1 MQEQPRNRDWV
12 KNAAIIFLV
21 VILVLTFFSNTI
33 MNRTLPEVATQEVTS
48 GSIVARVRGTG
59 TVQANSNTQVKMDQN
74 RVIRSVLVK
83 VGQQVKAGDVLF
95 TLGEGASEDIDAA
108 EDKLRSLQTSYNK
121 IAATMPEF
129 SYGADHNRLAHLEEA
144 YNEAKIAYDAA
155 REAALLAT
163 PNQEQKAKAE
173 QALAAAIEAQKA
185 AEKNYKDALNNA
197 TGVNTKDT
205 YEDLRTEQNVIL
217 ERLHNNAQPY
227 YIDGFLYG
235 GKDTT
240 ETDRTRANLILDSFF
255 DAYDNGNGYLSGE
268 EAIERQISFVE
279 HRISMI
285 TSPLTG
291 DIIEPNTTTY
301 NITWIIDENRRE
313 TTTVNAGEIP
323 AYYGTVE
330 KQPSEGKNYIFD
342 GWEPNP
348 VEATGDTEYRARF
361 IEEPI
366 TYEITWNYDNGQF
379 WETTTVNHGDYPD
392 HTAPDKTNQ
401 EPGKTYTFDGWIP
414 SLESATGN
422 TSYTASFSEEPIE
435 YSINWKDDEGNT
447 IDTTTVQYGEIPT
460 HEDLQKPNS
469 EDGTIYTFSGWTPA
483 ITAATDN
490 AEYQATYTVT
500 ENITEE
506 IDPPQTPENTE
517 EIDPPQTPENT
528 GEIDPSQ
535 TPEKK
540 GEIVSPQTLEETVAT
555 LASGQGANDQEEDNN
570 GDSTTVVKVEGPNDI
585 NININVNTGGTTSE
599 ENGTATQG
607 GDNTPSQGNTNGGSS
622 TSTPTVD
629 YDELKFRK
637 MQLASLQAALDDY
650 QIIQESINSIWND
663 AALIAAR
670 EAYETAVEDV
680 EKWKTAFDVLANS
693 GDTPQSAAYKNAK
706 SAFESAEEAYLQA
719 RQTLRDKIANNEN
732 TITGYN
738 IDLADLW
745 QQITKTKEKLEDLLG
760 GEEAQ
765 ITAKVSGTIQTL
777 NAAPG
782 DTKKKDDV
790 LATIEAPD
798 MGYMMSF
805 SVTNDQASR
814 LRVGD
819 TGTVSN
825 FYWGDEITA
834 TLKSIQID
842 QKNPATN
849 KLLTFDLSGNVT
861 AGSELT
867 VSVGQKSA
875 NYDVI
880 IPSSSVRTDANG
892 TYVLKMESKNSP
904 LGNRYLARRVP
915 VEVLAVDDTNSAVSA
930 DLGYGDYVITSS
942 SAPLK
947 NGQMVRLAT
956 SS

>member
-129 SYGADHNRLAHLEEA
+129 SYGAEHNKLAHLEEA
-144 YNEAKIAYDAA
+144 YNEALTAEDAA
-155 REAALLAT
+155 LKAAQQAASNKEQYETALKELESAIVIRDTEKATYEKELEAAKNAPEIRERDDKQKNIIKEVVGRNALDGDLLIGDYGDRDKLVIQISRIDDWLDELEKKEAA
-163 PNQEQKAKAE
+163 AKAE
-173 QALAAAIEAQKA
+173 ADAADAAATAAAQAAADAAAQAAAQAASEAAAAEAQRLADEAATAKAAQEQELADAQKAAADAMKEAAEAQKA
-185 AEKNYKDALNNA
+185 AAEAQKAAADSANPDSANLGAANPNAANANAAADVAAAAEEQRLAEEAAAAEEKRLAEEAAAAATTKENSENTNVSENNGSPA
-197 TGVNTKDT
+197 ENPLSFNSIKKGNS
-205 YEDLRTEQNVIL
+205 VIL
-217 ERLHNNAQPY
+217 MSFQPSDNHY
-227 YIDGFLYG
+227 Y
-235 GKDTT
+235 TT
-240 ETDRTRANLILDSFF
+240 FDYRTGTIPK
-255 DAYDNGNGYLSGE
+255 
-268 EAIERQISFVE
+268 
-279 HRISMI
+279 
-285 TSPLTG
+285 SPRT
-291 DIIEPNTTTY
+291 
-301 NITWIIDENRRE
+301 
-313 TTTVNAGEIP
+313 GEII
-323 AYYGTVE
+323 YYNSYADWKG
-330 KQPSEGKNYIFD
+330 
-342 GWEPNP
+342 
-348 VEATGDTEYRARF
+348 
-361 IEEPI
+361 
-366 TYEITWNYDNGQF
+366 
-379 WETTTVNHGDYPD
+379 
-392 HTAPDKTNQ
+392 APDKDRLT
-401 EPGKTYTFDGWIP
+401 
-414 SLESATGN
+414 
-422 TSYTASFSEEPIE
+422 
-435 YSINWKDDEGNT
+435 NWKA
-447 IDTTTVQYGEIPT
+447 YL
-460 HEDLQKPNS
+460 EDRL
-469 EDGTIYTFSGWTPA
+469 
-483 ITAATDN
+483 
-490 AEYQATYTVT
+490 AEYD
-500 ENITEE
+500 NIQRE
-506 IDPPQTPENTE
+506 IYNLQDYLS
-517 EIDPPQTPENT
+517 
-528 GEIDPSQ
+528 PSR
-535 TPEKK
+535 
-540 GEIVSPQTLEETVAT
+540 
-555 LASGQGANDQEEDNN
+555 
-570 GDSTTVVKVEGPNDI
+570 
-585 NININVNTGGTTSE
+585 
-599 ENGTATQG
+599 TA
-607 GDNTPSQGNTNGGSS
+607 
-622 TSTPTVD
+622 
-629 YDELKFRK
+629 Y
-637 MQLASLQAALDDY
+637 
-650 QIIQESINSIWND
+650 D
-663 AALIAAR
+663 AAVLS
-670 EAYETAVEDV
+670 V
-680 EKWKTAFDVLANS
+680 EKWKTAVEVLAAS
-693 GDTPQSAAYKNAK
+693 GNTPQSEAYKKAK
-706 SAFESAEEAYLQA
+706 ENRVYAEEAYLAA
-719 RQTLRDKIANNEN
+719 RQALRDKIAANEN

-765 ITAKVSGTIQTL
+765 IKAKVSGTIQTL

-790 LATIEAPD
+790 LATIEVPD

>member
-129 SYGADHNRLAHLEEA
+129 SYGAEHNKLAHLEEA
-144 YNEAKIAYDAA
+144 YNEALTAEDAA
-155 REAALLAT
+155 LKAAQQAASNKEQYETALKELESAIVIRDTEKATYEKELEAAKNAPEIRERDDKQKNIIKEVVGRNALDGDLLIGDYGDRDKLVIQISRIDDWLDELEKKEAA
-163 PNQEQKAKAE
+163 AKAE
-173 QALAAAIEAQKA
+173 ADAADAAATAAAQAAADAAAQAAAQAASEAAAAEAQRLADEAATAKAAQEQELADAQKAAADAMKEAAEAQKA
-185 AEKNYKDALNNA
+185 AAEAQKAAADSANPDSANLGAANPNAANANAAADVAAAAEEQRLAEEAAAAEEQRLAEEAAAAEEKRLAEEAAAAEEKRLAEEAAAAEEKRLAEEAAAAATTKENSENTNVSENNGSPA
-197 TGVNTKDT
+197 ENPLSFNSIKKGNS
-205 YEDLRTEQNVIL
+205 VIL
-217 ERLHNNAQPY
+217 MSFQPSDNHY
-227 YIDGFLYG
+227 Y
-235 GKDTT
+235 TT
-240 ETDRTRANLILDSFF
+240 FDYRTGTIPK
-255 DAYDNGNGYLSGE
+255 
-268 EAIERQISFVE
+268 
-279 HRISMI
+279 
-285 TSPLTG
+285 SPRT
-291 DIIEPNTTTY
+291 
-301 NITWIIDENRRE
+301 
-313 TTTVNAGEIP
+313 GEII
-323 AYYGTVE
+323 YYNSYADWKG
-330 KQPSEGKNYIFD
+330 
-342 GWEPNP
+342 
-348 VEATGDTEYRARF
+348 
-361 IEEPI
+361 
-366 TYEITWNYDNGQF
+366 
-379 WETTTVNHGDYPD
+379 
-392 HTAPDKTNQ
+392 APDKDRLT
-401 EPGKTYTFDGWIP
+401 
-414 SLESATGN
+414 
-422 TSYTASFSEEPIE
+422 
-435 YSINWKDDEGNT
+435 NWKA
-447 IDTTTVQYGEIPT
+447 YL
-460 HEDLQKPNS
+460 EDRL
-469 EDGTIYTFSGWTPA
+469 
-483 ITAATDN
+483 
-490 AEYQATYTVT
+490 AEYD
-500 ENITEE
+500 NIQRE
-506 IDPPQTPENTE
+506 IYNLQDYLS
-517 EIDPPQTPENT
+517 
-528 GEIDPSQ
+528 PSR
-535 TPEKK
+535 
-540 GEIVSPQTLEETVAT
+540 
-555 LASGQGANDQEEDNN
+555 
-570 GDSTTVVKVEGPNDI
+570 
-585 NININVNTGGTTSE
+585 
-599 ENGTATQG
+599 TA
-607 GDNTPSQGNTNGGSS
+607 
-622 TSTPTVD
+622 
-629 YDELKFRK
+629 Y
-637 MQLASLQAALDDY
+637 
-650 QIIQESINSIWND
+650 D
-663 AALIAAR
+663 AAVLS
-670 EAYETAVEDV
+670 V
-680 EKWKTAFDVLANS
+680 EKWKTAVEVLAAS
-693 GDTPQSAAYKNAK
+693 GNTPQSEAYKKAK
-706 SAFESAEEAYLQA
+706 ENRVYAEEAYLAA
-719 RQTLRDKIANNEN
+719 RQALRDKIAANEN

-765 ITAKVSGTIQTL
+765 IKAKVSGTIQTL

-790 LATIEAPD
+790 LATIEVPD

>member
-21 VILVLTFFSNTI
+21 VLLVLTFFSNTI

-129 SYGADHNRLAHLEEA
+129 SYGAEHNKLAHLEEA
-144 YNEAKIAYDAA
+144 YNEALTAEDAA
-155 REAALLAT
+155 LKAAQQAASNKEQYETALKELESAIVIRDTEKATYEKELEAAKNAPEIRERDDKQKNIIKEVVGRNALDGDLLIGDYGDRDKLVIQISRIDDWLDELEKKEAA
-163 PNQEQKAKAE
+163 AKAE
-173 QALAAAIEAQKA
+173 ADAADAAATAAAQAAADAAAQAAAQAASEAAAAEAQRLADEAATAKAAQEQELADAQKAAADAMKEAAEAQKA
-185 AEKNYKDALNNA
+185 AAEAQKAAADSANPDSANLGAANPNAANANAAADVAAAAEEQRLAEEAAAAEEKRLAEEAAAAATTKENSENTNVSENNGSPA
-197 TGVNTKDT
+197 ENPLSFNSIKKGNS
-205 YEDLRTEQNVIL
+205 VIL
-217 ERLHNNAQPY
+217 MSFQPSDNHY
-227 YIDGFLYG
+227 Y
-235 GKDTT
+235 TT
-240 ETDRTRANLILDSFF
+240 FDYRTGTIPK
-255 DAYDNGNGYLSGE
+255 
-268 EAIERQISFVE
+268 
-279 HRISMI
+279 
-285 TSPLTG
+285 SPRT
-291 DIIEPNTTTY
+291 
-301 NITWIIDENRRE
+301 
-313 TTTVNAGEIP
+313 GEII
-323 AYYGTVE
+323 YYNSYADWKG
-330 KQPSEGKNYIFD
+330 
-342 GWEPNP
+342 
-348 VEATGDTEYRARF
+348 
-361 IEEPI
+361 
-366 TYEITWNYDNGQF
+366 
-379 WETTTVNHGDYPD
+379 
-392 HTAPDKTNQ
+392 APDKDRLT
-401 EPGKTYTFDGWIP
+401 
-414 SLESATGN
+414 
-422 TSYTASFSEEPIE
+422 
-435 YSINWKDDEGNT
+435 NWKA
-447 IDTTTVQYGEIPT
+447 YL
-460 HEDLQKPNS
+460 EDRL
-469 EDGTIYTFSGWTPA
+469 
-483 ITAATDN
+483 
-490 AEYQATYTVT
+490 AEYD
-500 ENITEE
+500 NIQRE
-506 IDPPQTPENTE
+506 IYNLQDYLS
-517 EIDPPQTPENT
+517 
-528 GEIDPSQ
+528 PSR
-535 TPEKK
+535 
-540 GEIVSPQTLEETVAT
+540 
-555 LASGQGANDQEEDNN
+555 
-570 GDSTTVVKVEGPNDI
+570 
-585 NININVNTGGTTSE
+585 
-599 ENGTATQG
+599 TA
-607 GDNTPSQGNTNGGSS
+607 
-622 TSTPTVD
+622 
-629 YDELKFRK
+629 Y
-637 MQLASLQAALDDY
+637 
-650 QIIQESINSIWND
+650 D
-663 AALIAAR
+663 AAVLS
-670 EAYETAVEDV
+670 V
-680 EKWKTAFDVLANS
+680 EKWKTAVEVLAAS
-693 GDTPQSAAYKNAK
+693 GNTPQSEAYKKAK
-706 SAFESAEEAYLQA
+706 ENRVYAEEAYLAA
-719 RQTLRDKIANNEN
+719 RQALRDKIAANEN

-765 ITAKVSGTIQTL
+765 IKAKVSGTIQTL

-790 LATIEAPD
+790 LATIEVPD

>member
-1 MQEQPRNRDWV
+1 MLS
-12 KNAAIIFLV
+12 LV
-21 VILVLTFFSNTI
+21 TDNFEVLT
-33 MNRTLPEVATQEVTS
+33 A
-48 GSIVARVRGTG
+48 
-59 TVQANSNTQVKMDQN
+59 
-74 RVIRSVLVK
+74 
-83 VGQQVKAGDVLF
+83 DVD
-95 TLGEGASEDIDAA
+95 ERAA
-108 EDKLRSLQTSYNK
+108 EVRMEEEGVPALKVS
-121 IAATMPEF
+121 E
-129 SYGADHNRLAHLEEA
+129 HLAE
-144 YNEAKIAYDAA
+144 I
-155 REAALLAT
+155 
-163 PNQEQKAKAE
+163 KAKAVYDSLSDE
-173 QALAAAIEAQKA
+173 EKENSIVIGADTSVILDNIIFGKPADREEAV
-185 AEKNYKDALNNA
+185 NMLSLLSGHTHVVA
-197 TGVNTKDT
+197 TGVAVF
-205 YEDLRTEQNVIL
+205 E
-217 ERLHNNAQPY
+217 
-227 YIDGFLYG
+227 G
-235 GKDTT
+235 GK
-240 ETDRTRANLILDSFF
+240 
-255 DAYDNGNGYLSGE
+255 
-268 EAIERQISFVE
+268 
-279 HRISMI
+279 
-285 TSPLTG
+285 
-291 DIIEPNTTTY
+291 
-301 NITWIIDENRRE
+301 
-313 TTTVNAGEIP
+313 
-323 AYYGTVE
+323 
-330 KQPSEGKNYIFD
+330 K
-342 GWEPNP
+342 
-348 VEATGDTEYRARF
+348 
-361 IEEPI
+361 
-366 TYEITWNYDNGQF
+366 
-379 WETTTVNHGDYPD
+379 
-392 HTAPDKTNQ
+392 KT
-401 EPGKTYTFDGWIP
+401 F
-414 SLESATGN
+414 
-422 TSYTASFSEEPIE
+422 
-435 YSINWKDDEGNT
+435 
-447 IDTTTVQYGEIPT
+447 
-460 HEDLQKPNS
+460 
-469 EDGTIYTFSGWTPA
+469 
-483 ITAATDN
+483 
-490 AEYQATYTVT
+490 
-500 ENITEE
+500 TEE
-506 IDPPQTPENTE
+506 TR
-517 EIDPPQTPENT
+517 
-528 GEIDPSQ
+528 
-535 TPEKK
+535 
-540 GEIVSPQTLEETVAT
+540 
-555 LASGQGANDQEEDNN
+555 
-570 GDSTTVVKVEGPNDI
+570 VEFN
-585 NININVNTGGTTSE
+585 
-599 ENGTATQG
+599 
-607 GDNTPSQGNTNGGSS
+607 
-622 TSTPTVD
+622 
-629 YDELKFRK
+629 
-637 MQLASLQAALDDY
+637 ALDDY

-790 LATIEAPD
+790 LATIEVPD

>member
-59 TVQANSNTQVKMDQN
+59 TVQANSNTQVKMDRN

-83 VGQQVKAGDVLF
+83 VGQQVKEGDVLF

-108 EDKLRSLQTSYNK
+108 EEKLQSLQASYNK
-121 IAATMPEF
+121 MAATMPEF
-129 SYGADHNRLAHLEEA
+129 NYSTDTRKIGILGEKLAEAESAWKNAEEKKRRSVVTDDNLKIIQGELERA
-144 YNEAKIAYDAA
+144 VAA
-155 REAALLAT
+155 REAAEENYNGDIQTLQKWKEIQDSIVPAMVSYGMLDGDLISGSNSFSDRSRIETQIERVESGETTKTYTIFFYNNDKKTALYTAFVNHNVVPTYAYGTPTSVDDTAT
-163 PNQEQKAKAE
+163 KTYPFLRWVDSDGNPIAP
-173 QALAAAIEAQKA
+173 
-185 AEKNYKDALNNA
+185 A
-197 TGVNTKDT
+197 T
-205 YEDLRTEQNVIL
+205 E
-217 ERLHNNAQPY
+217 
-227 YIDGFLYG
+227 
-235 GKDTT
+235 DTT
-240 ETDRTRANLILDSFF
+240 YYAEYSKNSVPVSTEE
-255 DAYDNGNGYLSGE
+255 SGGG
-268 EAIERQISFVE
+268 
-279 HRISMI
+279 
-285 TSPLTG
+285 TSIVVNAG
-291 DIIEPNTTTY
+291 DIIINSGGENDGNGLGAGNPSGVNATPMTATPMTTTP
-301 NITWIIDENRRE
+301 E
-313 TTTVNAGEIP
+313 TTTP
-323 AYYGTVE
+323 
-330 KQPSEGKNYIFD
+330 
-342 GWEPNP
+342 
-348 VEATGDTEYRARF
+348 
-361 IEEPI
+361 
-366 TYEITWNYDNGQF
+366 
-379 WETTTVNHGDYPD
+379 ETTTPETTTPETTTPETTTPETTTPETTTPETTTPETTTPETTTPETTTPETTTPEIDS
-392 HTAPDKTNQ
+392 NQ
-401 EPGKTYTFDGWIP
+401 ETNSIPGEI
-414 SLESATGN
+414 
-422 TSYTASFSEEPIE
+422 TASAISQNQLMSVNDDLVIEPLTLDEAQDATLDEQYEIKAQEE
-435 YSINWKDDEGNT
+435 T
-447 IDTTTVQYGEIPT
+447 
-460 HEDLQKPNS
+460 
-469 EDGTIYTFSGWTPA
+469 
-483 ITAATDN
+483 
-490 AEYQATYTVT
+490 
-500 ENITEE
+500 
-506 IDPPQTPENTE
+506 
-517 EIDPPQTPENT
+517 
-528 GEIDPSQ
+528 
-535 TPEKK
+535 
-540 GEIVSPQTLEETVAT
+540 SPQTRETFTIPEKLPPEYTAIRQPNHSDWSDHTDYWLDYLYYCLEEYNKCENEIFRLQTTSVEEYEAALAEEVKWSNLYDQYMET
-555 LASGQGANDQEEDNN
+555 LTPEGANAKARYDAYVTAKDN
-570 GDSTTVVKVEGPNDI
+570 
-585 NININVNTGGTTSE
+585 
-599 ENGTATQG
+599 
-607 GDNTPSQGNTNGGSS
+607 
-622 TSTPTVD
+622 
-629 YDELKFRK
+629 YD
-637 MQLASLQAALDDY
+637 
-650 QIIQESINSIWND
+650 
-663 AALIAAR
+663 
-670 EAYETAVEDV
+670 TAVETYHDKKSAN
-680 EKWKTAFDVLANS
+680 ETTLAGYNADLAN
-693 GDTPQSAAYKNAK
+693 
-706 SAFESAEEAYLQA
+706 
-719 RQTLRDKIANNEN
+719 
-732 TITGYN
+732 
-738 IDLADLW
+738 LW
-745 QQITKTKEKLEDLLG
+745 QQITKAKEKLTDLLG

-790 LATIEAPD
+790 LATIEVPD